1 MVDTPRSS
9 FIPRET
15 PGMTPDRVRRRHT
28 FHVLGFIGSALL
40 VGSILSAGLVFFLT
54 SSAESDLEDAKRSL
68 NEKKALFDSSRVAE
82 MEEFD
87 RRLKAAESLLKNHI
101 SPLHIFSALEDRTKE
116 KVQFSTFALERTSA
130 TEILVSLEGTT
141 EEFKTL
147 ALQEKG
153 FGDDTILK
161 NIVFKEVATKGD
173 KAVAGDETENKR
185 GIIFTLTGNVDSS
198 SVLYDGRS
206 TALLPQTRFVETD
219 ETLLAVDE
227 SELLEADGSVL
238 GESITKN
245 PL

>member
-40 VGSILSAGLVFFLT
+40 VGSILSAGLVFFLI
-54 SSAESDLEDAKRSL
+54 SSAKSDLE
-68 NEKKALFDSSRVAE
+68 KAQRTLSEQKNLFDAGRVAE
-82 MEEFD
+82 IKEFD
-87 RRLKAAESLLKNHI
+87 RRLKAAEMLLKNHI

-116 KVQFSTFALERTSA
+116 KVQFSTFELERTSA

-153 FGDDTILK
+153 FGDDSILK
-161 NIVFKEVATKGD
+161 NIVFNEVATKGD
-173 KAVAGDETENKR
+173 KAQAGDDQSNER
-185 GIIFTLTGNVDSS
+185 GIIFTLTGNIDSS
-198 SVLYDGRS
+198 SILYDGRS
-206 TALLPQTRFVETD
+206 TALLPQARFVETD
-219 ETLLAVDE
+219 DALLAVDE
-227 SELLEADGSVL
+227 SEVDETGGEVL
-238 GESITKN
+238 GESVSN
-245 PL
+245 DPL